1 MRFDILTLFPDMFR
15 GPFEESIIRRAQD
28 KGLISIV
35 LHQIREFALDRHHT
49 VDDAPYGGGAGMV
62 MKPEPLAAGI
72 EHARQC
78 NPGALVV
85 AACPT
90 GERFSQPLAA
100 ELARCPGL
108 IILCGRYEGIDER
121 VRTLLVDRSISIGDY
136 VLSGGELAAMV
147 MVDAVTRLLPGA
159 LGSEESARSDSFSDG
174 LLEYP
179 QYTRPPRFRDQEVP
193 EVLLSGDHARI
204 EQWRRRETLKRTLAA
219 RPDLLRE
226 ARLSAADCLMLAEL
240 ETEHG

>member
-1 MRFDILTLFPDMFR
+1 MRFDILTLFPEMFR

-28 KGLISIV
+28 KGLISIG
-35 LHQIREFALDRHHT
+35 LHQIRAYALDKHHT

-62 MKPEPLAAGI
+62 MKPEPLAACI
-72 EHARQC
+72 EHARRC
-78 NPGALVV
+78 NPKALVV

-90 GERFSQPLAA
+90 GERFSQRVAA
-100 ELARCPGL
+100 ELSEAAGL

-121 VRTLLVDRSISIGDY
+121 VRKLLVDRSISIGDY

-179 QYTRPPRFRDQEVP
+179 QYTRPPRFRDLAVP
-193 EVLLSGDHARI
+193 DVLLSGDHARI
-204 EQWRRRETLKRTLAA
+204 GQWRRREALRRTLAI

-226 ARLSAADCLMLAEL
+226 ADLSAADRHMLAEL
-240 ETEHG
+240 EAEHG